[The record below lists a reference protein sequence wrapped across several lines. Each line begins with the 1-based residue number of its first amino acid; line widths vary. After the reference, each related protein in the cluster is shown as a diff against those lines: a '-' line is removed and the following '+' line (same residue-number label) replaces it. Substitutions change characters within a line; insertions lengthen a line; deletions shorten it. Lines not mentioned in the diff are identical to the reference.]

1 MLPGGIAVPDVE
13 ATPVVG
19 RAAVVSESRWFY
31 VRMAYACA
39 AVAVLGFV
47 PTYWMPL
54 ATGGFEGASLLHFHG
69 WLFTAWM
76 AVFVLQARAAATHRF
91 DRHRALGLAG
101 IAVATA
107 MLFTGLMVAVHAIE
121 RSATA
126 GFGVEARTFAIVPI
140 SIILFFAGAVAA
152 AVASVRRPDAHM
164 RLMLVATISILP
176 PAIARVVFLLL
187 APAGAARP
195 GEGAPPTVLMAL
207 IPSFTA
213 NLLLVVAMAYDWRTR
228 GRVHPVYIA
237 AGIALLAMQL
247 GRIPLSTS
255 SAWHAVAGWL
265 VAFAG

>member
-1 MLPGGIAVPDVE
+1 MLSGGVAVPD
-13 ATPVVG
+13 AGGTVV
-19 RAAVVSESRWFY
+19 RVDVVSESRWFY
-31 VRMAYACA
+31 ARMAYACA

-47 PTYWMPL
+47 PTYWMPF
-54 ATGGFEGASLLHFHG
+54 ATGAFAGPSLLHFHG

-76 AVFVLQARAAATHRF
+76 AVFVLQARAAAAYRF

-101 IAVATA
+101 IAIATA

-121 RSATA
+121 RGAAA
-126 GFGVEARTFAIVPI
+126 GFAEEARAFSIVPI
-140 SIILFFAGAVAA
+140 SIILFFAGAVA
-152 AVASVRRPDAHM
+152 VAIGSVRRPDTHM

-187 APAGAARP
+187 APAGGRP

-247 GRIPLSTS
+247 GRVPLSTS